1 MNKILYRPI
10 AIIGATLGLFIMIE
24 LLALGGITWRNLHRI
39 NIIKQDISYGH
50 QLQQKIF
57 DLYLHQLENIARS
70 PLSVRH
76 DPQLLNRII
85 VSLEKHYPEA
95 SETLELI
102 EINKRL
108 SDTDPDQYR
117 QDLMDTLKLAGVFFN
132 QQIDEEKQ
140 LLNQVYSDSALE
152 LNFAIIFPA
161 VVFLSLLILDVRF
174 LRRKILAPLDAL
186 KELLS
191 LLADG
196 KPQPIEDRNIEPA
209 LQPLFSNYNR
219 LIIRLDELERAHE
232 NHRQLLEQ
240 EIRNATHTLLEQS
253 RSLARSDRLA
263 AVGELA
269 ASTAHELRN
278 PLAGMQAALRN
289 MQNECTDPGL
299 SERLQLVVNETR
311 RITQRLNELLSLA
324 KHTPETPKQVDL
336 EVVINELLTLLKY
349 QTADTIV
356 FQRKITNDIKP
367 LLPET
372 ELRQALLNLLLNAC
386 QELSVAGG
394 TITVNVFVMDNRL
407 IIEVRDTGPGFSE
420 QLLTQ
425 GIRPF
430 ASTHEQ
436 GTGLGL
442 SMVRR
447 FAKTL
452 GGDLLL
458 TNDAQGHACASLSF
472 PV

>member
-24 LLALGGITWRNLHRI
+24 LIALGGITWRNLHRI
-39 NIIKQDISYGH
+39 NIIKEDISYGH

-57 DLYLHQLENIARS
+57 ELYLHQLDNIAHSS
-70 PLSVRH
+70 PSARH
-76 DPQLLNRII
+76 DPKLLNSII
-85 VSLEKHYPEA
+85 ADLEQQYPGA
-95 SETLELI
+95 PETLELI
-102 EINKRL
+102 EISKRL
-108 SDTDPDQYR
+108 SNANPGQYR
-117 QDLMDTLKLAGVFFN
+117 QDLMDTLKLAGGFFN
-132 QQIDEEKQ
+132 QQIREEKQ
-140 LLNQVYSDSALE
+140 LLSQVYSDSEWE

-161 VVFLSLLILDVRF
+161 VVFLTLLVLDLRF
-174 LRRKILAPLDAL
+174 LRRKILAPLEAL

-196 KPQPIEDRNIEPA
+196 EPQPIDDQNIEPA
-209 LQPLFSNYNR
+209 LQSLFSNYNR
-219 LIIRLDELERAHE
+219 LIIRLAELELEHA

-253 RSLARSDRLA
+253 RSLARSERLA
-263 AVGELA
+263 VVGELA

-278 PLAGMQAALRN
+278 PLAGIQAALRN
-289 MQNECTDPGL
+289 IQNECTNPDL
-299 SERLQLVVNETR
+299 SERLQLVANEAY

-324 KHTPETPKQVDL
+324 KHSPETPKRVDL
-336 EVVINELLTLLKY
+336 EIVINELLMLIKY
-349 QTADTIV
+349 QTADNIV
-356 FQRKITNDIKP
+356 FRLNIQTGIKP

-372 ELRQALLNLLLNAC
+372 ELRQALLNLLINAC
-386 QELSVAGG
+386 QELSNAGG
-394 TITVNVFVMDNRL
+394 TITVNAFVKDSQL
-407 IIEVRDTGPGFSE
+407 VIQVRDTGPGFSE

-447 FAKTL
+447 FAKSL
-452 GGDLLL
+452 GGDLTLS
-458 TNDAQGHACASLSF
+458 NDEQGHACASLTC